1 MLFLFV
7 FWVFLFVRFL
17 ILNLVEMEN
26 IKKISNRTTIDFV
39 NINLILL
46 F

>member
-17 ILNLVEMEN
+17 ILNLVETEN